1 MEAGRR
7 EKGRGRDSRNQRE
20 RGSGRE
26 RAVKK
31 RKEKEGRRNKRDRLK
46 DKSCLTQLCIMQGNN
61 IMVYMRL
68 TLKGA
73 SRTQVSFS
81 VVAPHTVLTVQPS
94 VLRIPV
100 IAPVGSS
107 TPSPPACQRYWRG
120 VGGGGV
126 KQLYRKLTD

>member
-31 RKEKEGRRNKRDRLK
+31 RKEKEGRRNKQEELK

-61 IMVYMRL
+61 IMGYMRL

-73 SRTQVSFS
+73 SRTRVSFS
-81 VVAPHTVLTVQPS
+81 VAALHTV
-94 VLRIPV
+94 
-100 IAPVGSS
+100 
-107 TPSPPACQRYWRG
+107 
-120 VGGGGV
+120 
-126 KQLYRKLTD
+126 